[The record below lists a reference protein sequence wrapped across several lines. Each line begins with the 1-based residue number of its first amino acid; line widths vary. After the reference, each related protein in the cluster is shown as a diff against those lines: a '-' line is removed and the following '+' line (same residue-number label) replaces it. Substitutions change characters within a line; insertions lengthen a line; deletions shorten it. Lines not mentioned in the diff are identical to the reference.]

1 MINDIFTAVGE
12 AVTAFSGAL
21 ASSITSV
28 TGMFY
33 TPGSGSDPGQ
43 LTVLG
48 TLLLIAVGVGLV
60 YWAFR
65 LIKGLIRRA

>member
-1 MINDIFTAVGE
+1 MVGDIFTEVSAAITAFTGSLSSAVSG
-12 AVTAFSGAL
+12 VTA
-21 ASSITSV
+21 
-28 TGMFY
+28 MFY
-33 TPGSGSDPGQ
+33 TTGENGG

-48 TLLLIAVGVGLV
+48 SLLLIAVGVGIV

>member
-1 MINDIFTAVGE
+1 MVSAIFTEVSNAITAFTSALSNAVGG
-12 AVTAFSGAL
+12 VTS
-21 ASSITSV
+21 
-28 TGMFY
+28 MFY
-33 TPGSGSDPGQ
+33 DTTDG

-48 TLLLIAVGVGLV
+48 SLLLIAVGVGIV